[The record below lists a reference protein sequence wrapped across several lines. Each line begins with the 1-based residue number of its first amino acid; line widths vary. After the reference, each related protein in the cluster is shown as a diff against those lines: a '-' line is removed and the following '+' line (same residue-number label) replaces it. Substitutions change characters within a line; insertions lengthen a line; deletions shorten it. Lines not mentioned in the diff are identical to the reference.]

1 MLYPSAVP
9 SMQLDRLLC
18 SIGTVTCKTWG
29 PGSYSNDY
37 MPYSTLQT
45 PHNAECRL
53 WTDTPADEAVPT
65 TLFARRV
72 AAADRKRTVQ
82 EDYEELTDALEMRQ
96 TLVAWMERAKQLELE
111 LLESRH
117 EIAKLALDYDL
128 G

>member
-1 MLYPSAVP
+1 M
-9 SMQLDRLLC
+9 
-18 SIGTVTCKTWG
+18 
-29 PGSYSNDY
+29 
-37 MPYSTLQT
+37 
-45 PHNAECRL
+45 
-53 WTDTPADEAVPT
+53 
-65 TLFARRV
+65 